1 MRTTVELKLLNLL
14 KLTAVFAVVVSCSVC
29 GTMVSAEQPISFE
42 LDVQPV
48 LTSGGCN
55 AGACHGKQRGQN
67 GFQLSLL
74 GFDADFD
81 FDQITQQARG
91 RRLFPA
97 SPEQSLFL
105 QKATAELPHGGG
117 QRFATDSFQYAVL
130 SKWIQQGAT
139 RWVTGEPKLE
149 LVELTQRDFALRPDE
164 TQALK
169 VTATYS
175 DGSTRDVTDATT
187 YLANEAAV
195 VAVDAHGKMRAGLL
209 PGETA
214 IMARYMNHICVANVV
229 IPQTRSL
236 AAEYYAQLPRRNF
249 IDDLVYAKLQKTA
262 TQPSA
267 PVDDATFMRRAFT
280 DLIGRLPSVIEA
292 REFLDT
298 ESENK
303 REYLVDRLLERPEY
317 VDHWAN
323 QWADLLRPNPYRVG
337 IKAVMNYDNWIRQQ
351 FRDNVRY
358 DEFVRKLIEAKGSTW
373 QNGAATLYRD
383 RREPEE
389 IAPLISQLFMGV
401 RLECAKCHHHPFE
414 KWSQRDFYQFAAYF
428 AKVDRKGTGLSP
440 PISGGEE
447 VVFVSSKGTV
457 KHPVTSEALEPHPLF
472 GQTPEIAEGIDPRS
486 YLADWMTSKE
496 NAYFAKVQV
505 NRVWA
510 TLMGRGFVEPVDDIR
525 STNPATNPEL
535 LDALA
540 KHFQNS
546 DYDLKNLLK
555 TIALSSVYSLSS
567 TPTDTNVGDRLNYS
581 RHYRHRLRAEVLLDA
596 VADIT
601 ETPNSLEGMWP
612 EARANQV
619 WTYRVDS
626 MFLDTFGRPNENQD
640 PPCERT
646 KDSTV
651 TQALHLMNSPEIDR
665 RIRSDEGRVA
675 RLAKSAMTAT
685 EIVNE
690 LYLSVFSRYPNSVEL
705 AYAVALLDSAG
716 DKRRGTIED
725 LMWAMLNAPECHI
738 QN

>member
-1 MRTTVELKLLNLL
+1 MCPKLPRLVLGVL
-14 KLTAVFAVVVSCSVC
+14 RLACALVLIVVCVSHCV
-29 GTMVSAEQPISFE
+29 AEQPVSFE
-42 LDVQPV
+42 LDVQPI
-48 LTSGGCN
+48 LTSAGCN

-74 GFDADFD
+74 GFDSDFD
-81 FDQITQQARG
+81 YDQITQQARG

-97 SPEQSLFL
+97 SPEQSLLL

-117 QRFATDSFQYAVL
+117 LRFAVGAEQHSKL
-130 SKWIQQGAT
+130 LKWIQQGAP
-139 RWVTGEPKLE
+139 RSIPGEPILESVE
-149 LVELTQRDFALRPDE
+149 LVQADFSLRPDE
-164 TQALK
+164 MQKLQ
-169 VTATYS
+169 VTAHYS
-175 DGSTRDVTDATT
+175 DGSTRDVTDATS
-187 YLANEAAV
+187 YLANESAV
-195 VAVDAHGKMRAGLL
+195 VHVDAHGQLKAGAL

-214 IMARYMNHICVANVV
+214 IMARYMNHICVANIV

-236 AAEYYAQLPRRNF
+236 PTDYFSKLPRSNF

-262 TQPSA
+262 TEPSA
-267 PVDDATFMRRAFT
+267 PVDDAIFMRRVYT
-280 DLIGRLPSVIEA
+280 DLIGRLPSVTEA
-292 REFLDT
+292 KEFLDT
-298 ESENK
+298 QSEHK

-337 IKAVMNYDNWIRQQ
+337 IKAVLNYDNWIRQQ
-351 FRDNVRY
+351 FRDNVPY
-358 DEFVRKLIEAKGSTW
+358 NEFARKLIEAKGSTW

-389 IAPLISQLFMGV
+389 IATLISQLFMGV

-414 KWSQRDFYQFAAYF
+414 KWSQRDFFQFAAYF

-447 VVFVSSKGTV
+447 VVFVSTKGNV
-457 KHPVTSEALEPHPLF
+457 KHPVTGESLEPHTLF
-472 GQTPEIAEGIDPRS
+472 GQTPEIAKDADPRLS
-486 YLADWMTSKE
+486 LADWMTSKD
-496 NAYFAKVQV
+496 NDYFAKVQV

-510 TLMGRGFVEPVDDIR
+510 TLMGRGLVEPVDDLR
-525 STNPATNPEL
+525 STNPPTNPEL

-540 KHFQNS
+540 KHFQDIN
-546 DYDLKNLLK
+546 YDLKKLLK
-555 TIALSSVYSLSS
+555 TIVRSNVYSLSS
-567 TPTDTNVGDRLNYS
+567 TPTETNVADRLNYS

-601 ETPNSLEGMWP
+601 ETPNSLEGMWSD
-612 EARANQV
+612 AHANQV
-619 WTYRVDS
+619 WTHRVNS

-646 KDSTV
+646 PDSTV
-651 TQALHLMNSPEIDR
+651 TQALHLMNSPEIDQ

-675 RLAKSAMTAT
+675 RLAKSQRTST
-685 EIVNE
+685 DIVDE
-690 LYLSVFSRYPNSVEL
+690 LYLSVFSRYPSAAERT
-705 AYAVALLDSAG
+705 YAVDLINSAG
-716 DKRRGTIED
+716 DKRRGAIED
-725 LMWAMLNAPECHI
+725 LMWAMLNAPECNI